1 MLYNFKMLY
10 MYIMLYIYIYIYSR
24 YKYHKHSYGPIVPGP
39 QAPPQGIDSF
49 APSDPAPARV
59 WHRWAHGGRVQRD
72 LIGIYSD

>member
-10 MYIMLYIYIYIYSR
+10 MYIMLYIYIYSR

-72 LIGIYSD
+72 LIGI